1 MHSTTAHRS
10 RPRRALWAALGAVA
24 LVAAACG
31 SSGTGTSSSSSSSGK
46 VDTGN
51 PFVIGVVAP
60 LSGPFAAV
68 GQEIVQ
74 GMQLAVDNLNDGS
87 GILGRKVQLLTRD
100 DGGTTAKA
108 ILAAKDLL
116 QNQKVDALFPDAIS
130 AETLAILP
138 LTTQARKVTITSAS
152 DPREADITKFPDDF
166 QLSIP
171 SDVQSRPTVYAA
183 KLAGGHKVA
192 LLVTNDATG
201 TSIGDQM
208 QKLLQQGAFGLSF
221 VDYQK
226 FDPTATDITP
236 VLQKLKGE
244 GTDTIITQA
253 AGTAVGVVM
262 RGVRDLS
269 WDVKVV
275 GTNGTM
281 TGDVNTLIPQQVQGQ
296 FSACVVGGLVRS
308 QPDKVDEPY
317 TAFADQLAKSGPIT
331 NLQVPS
337 LHRDIV
343 YLTAW
348 AYNTAG
354 SEDQSKVKA
363 ALESLHSTKLP
374 SGYLLVFPDPG
385 FAADMHSTER
395 ADYTNFWGVARVS
408 PRLDGTYLGQRFTL
422 PSTSS

>member
-1 MHSTTAHRS
+1 VV
-10 RPRRALWAALGAVA
+10 G
-24 LVAAACG
+24 LVVAACG
-31 SSGTGTSSSSSSSGK
+31 SSGNSTSSSSSSGQALDSGK
-46 VDTGN
+46 
-51 PFVIGVVAP
+51 PFVIGVVVP

-74 GMQLAVDNLNDGS
+74 GMQLAVDNLDDGN
-87 GILGRKVQLLTRD
+87 GILGRKVQLVTRD

-108 ILAAKDLL
+108 ILAAKDLM
-116 QNQKVDALFPDAIS
+116 QNQKVDVLFPDAIS
-130 AETLAILP
+130 AETLAVLP
-138 LTTQARKVTITSAS
+138 LTTQAKKVTITSAS
-152 DPREADITKFPDDF
+152 DPREANISNFPYSF

-171 SDVQSRPTVYAA
+171 SDVQSRPTVYGA

-208 QKLLQQGAFGLSF
+208 QKLLQKGIFGLSL

-281 TGDVNTLIPQQVQGQ
+281 TGDVTKLIPQPVQAQ
-296 FSACVVGGLVRS
+296 FSAVVVGGLVRTS
-308 QPDKVDEPY
+308 PDKVDEPY
-317 TAFADQLAKSGPIT
+317 TEFATELAKSGPIT

-343 YLTAW
+343 MLTAW
-348 AYNTAG
+348 AYNKVG
-354 SEDQSKVKA
+354 SEDQEKVRA
-363 ALESLHSTKLP
+363 ALESLGSTKLP
-374 SGYLLVFPDPG
+374 DGYLLVFAQPG
-385 FAADMHSTER
+385 FTKDMHSTEK
-395 ADYTNFWGVARVS
+395 ADYSNFWGVAKVS
-408 PRLDGTYLGQRFTL
+408 PRLNGTYLGQRFAL
-422 PSTSS
+422 PTSDQ